1 MHKQTIW
8 TTIAKGVHAMSLTPQ
23 QVVLVQST
31 FSTVQPM
38 TATAAELFYK
48 RLFEIDPAVA
58 GLFKGDMQQQGR
70 RFMQVLA
77 VAVGSLSNMSTLVP
91 IVQQLGLRHAS
102 FGVKAEHFDSVQ
114 QALLWTLAV
123 ILQDE
128 YSSEVRSA
136 WATAYAMLAGVMK
149 EAAWGVP

>member
-1 MHKQTIW
+1 
-8 TTIAKGVHAMSLTPQ
+8 MSLTPH

-31 FSTVQPM
+31 FRTIQPM
-38 TATAAELFYK
+38 TATAAELFYR
-48 RLFEIDPAVA
+48 RLFEIDPATA
-58 GLFKGDMQQQGR
+58 TLFKGDMNQQGR

-77 VAVGSLSNMSTLVP
+77 AAVGSLSSMSTLVP
-91 IVQQLGLRHAS
+91 IVQRLGLRHAAY
-102 FGVKAEHFDSVQ
+102 GIRAEHYDSVQ
-114 QALLWTLAV
+114 QALLWTLAL

-128 YSSEVRSA
+128 YTDEVRSA

>member
-1 MHKQTIW
+1 
-8 TTIAKGVHAMSLTPQ
+8 MSLTPH
-23 QVVLVQST
+23 QVRLVQST

-48 RLFEIDPAVA
+48 RLFEIEPAA
-58 GLFKGDMQQQGR
+58 AALFKGDMRQQGR

-91 IVQQLGLRHAS
+91 IVQRLGLRHAHV
-102 FGVKAEHFDSVQ
+102 GVRAEHYDSVQ
-114 QALLWTLAV
+114 QALLWMLAL

-128 YSSEVRSA
+128 YTDEVRSA
-136 WATAYAMLAGVMK
+136 WATAYAMLAGIMK